1 MKCAILR
8 ELVVDI
14 ETAHYIV
21 MMQFGFH
28 SLLSLVALDLAHASS
43 TPTISW
49 ISEPVGSGETALVLG
64 DGFSATSLVRLST
77 TSSWLPFQNVSLTP
91 IANQTTPGTLKF
103 LIPPDF
109 ALDAWAV
116 SVVNTESGA
125 TSPEYVL
132 NGARPW
138 WVQGDIGDAATP
150 GGWLRVFGLGV
161 AAVDPPAVAIEAQLR
176 AAVRT
181 MTSAPT
187 GAAGSADS
195 LFGAAAETVAE
206 LRAVLRAAS
215 PPNCTLRLIPVGGGA
230 AIDLRAA
237 TSNAS
242 TWSAYFHVPA
252 SIMPASYLV
261 SVSNGRG
268 AAGGFTPL
276 DSFVSQS
283 SPHVN
288 SVLIAPPRSWPGAA
302 RFTVGVR
309 SLPCRMP
316 CNTSD
321 MALSE
326 ALAAAAAAG
335 GGTVYFPRG
344 QYFLS
349 KPVVI
354 PPNTVLAGEQIDTVA
369 LYFAEYETPSGAPP
383 AIFSLSLPQNGSAT
397 GSWGV
402 QDLSLYVSGFH
413 NIIFDANNCTDGFY
427 LRRVRTR
434 ANAFFGANEEFT
446 NTRGRWQNYTWG
458 SNGAVLMTNAR
469 NWEVTDCD
477 LYSTTTVIS
486 SQRPSC
492 RAKVWPGQCHA
503 SYYGYVAR
511 NRLWNGAAA
520 HVMNQWM
527 QVIFEQNDISGTSLM
542 AMGQAVGSSAGGYDH
557 HIAVL
562 DNSYHFV
569 FGNDREVMTFD
580 DAGGA
585 YWGALSAVEG
595 ATLTIAHD
603 SKATTSEWGGWGGG
617 SVVVLNGT
625 GAGQWRRIAVAGVYT
640 DPNVTTNRT
649 WVLDSP
655 FTVEPS
661 VDPAAPSFVE
671 IMPFRGRIIFSRN
684 HYEDVGAFQFYGH
697 AIDVVVS
704 ENSMARGSG
713 FLSWGQWR
721 GWTPASATESAT
733 KLPGEAGT
741 MGNGVQPN
749 LNILYADNTVL
760 EGNSWQNYNSTGGS
774 GCGTPNC
781 WYAPSGTGTGPNVFV
796 HVPMES
802 EGEPTPSATYLAVVH
817 RRNSALSNG
826 GMWIGE
832 GSWNTIVENVAL
844 NDSDVCMTIDP
855 RGVDLLHIRGTV
867 CGSSSSAR
875 RT

>member
-1 MKCAILR
+1 MGLNFYLLFSSLCAASVI
-8 ELVVDI
+8 
-14 ETAHYIV
+14 
-21 MMQFGFH
+21 
-28 SLLSLVALDLAHASS
+28 ASS
-43 TPTISW
+43 LTISW
-49 ISEPVGSGETALVLG
+49 ISEPVGSGETAIMLG
-64 DGFSATSLVRLST
+64 AGFESTSLVVLST
-77 TSSWLPFQNVSLTP
+77 TSPWIPYQNVSLIP

-103 LIPPDF
+103 AVPPDF

-116 SVVNTESGA
+116 TVVNAESGEESA
-125 TSPEYVL
+125 PYLL
-132 NGARPW
+132 NAARPW

-161 AAVDPPAVAIEAQLR
+161 AAVDPSAVAIEAKLR

-181 MTSAPT
+181 MTAAPT
-187 GAAGSADS
+187 GAVGSADS

-206 LRAVLRAAS
+206 LRVMLRAAP
-215 PPNCTLRLIPVGGGA
+215 PPNCTLRLLPVGGGD
-230 AIDLRAA
+230 AIDLQAA
-237 TSNAS
+237 PSNAS
-242 TWSAYFHVPA
+242 TWSAYFPVPLLTIPGEY
-252 SIMPASYLV
+252 SV

-276 DSFVSQS
+276 NSFVSQS
-283 SPHVN
+283 SPHV
-288 SVLIAPPRSWPGAA
+288 SSIIIAPPRSWPGTA

-309 SLPCRMP
+309 SMPCRAP

-344 QYFLS
+344 QYFLTA
-349 KPVVI
+349 PVVV
-354 PPNTVLAGEQIDTVA
+354 PPNTVLAGEKIDHVA
-369 LYFAEYETPSGAPP
+369 LYFAEYETPVGAPP
-383 AIFSLSLPQNGSAT
+383 ALFSLALPQNGTAT

-402 QDLSLYVSGFH
+402 QDLSVYVSGFH
-413 NIIFDANNCTDGFY
+413 NIIFDASNTTNGFF
-427 LRRVRTR
+427 LRRVRVR

-469 NWEVTDCD
+469 NWEVSDSD
-477 LYSTTTVIS
+477 LYATATVIS

-492 RAKVWPGQCHA
+492 RAKVWPGECHA

-511 NRLWNGAAA
+511 NKIWNGAAG

-527 QVIFEQNDISGTSLM
+527 QVIFENNDISGASLM

-569 FGNDREVMTFD
+569 YGNDREVMTFD

-585 YWGALSAVEG
+585 YWGALAAVNG
-595 ATLTIAHD
+595 ANLTIAHD
-603 SKATTSEWGGWGGG
+603 SKATSEEWGGWVGG

-625 GAGQWRRIAVAGVYT
+625 GAGQWRRITVAGVYT

-655 FTVEPS
+655 FAVVPS
-661 VDPAAPSFVE
+661 VDPAAPSFIE

-704 ENSMARGSG
+704 ENSMARGAG

-721 GWTPASATESAT
+721 GWTPAELGDT
-733 KLPGEAGT
+733 GT

-749 LNILYADNTVL
+749 LQILYADNIVL

-781 WYAPSGTGTGPNVFV
+781 WYAPAGTGTGPNVFV

-802 EGEPTPSATYLAVVH
+802 DGEPTPSATYLAVVH
-817 RRNSALSNG
+817 RRNAALSNG
-826 GMWIGE
+826 GMWVGE
-832 GSWNTIVENVAL
+832 GSWNTLVENVQL
-844 NDSDVCMTIDP
+844 NDTDVCLTVDP

-867 CGSSSSAR
+867 CGS
-875 RT
+875 TLG